1 MSSKKQALEPDEVSD
16 YGTESKSELVDDH
29 LLESS
34 ESRSNLTNQSSDAIQ
49 KVLQSHLN
57 LQITSLYQN
66 LVQKAPFLKQ

>member
-16 YGTESKSELVDDH
+16 SGTESKSELVDDH